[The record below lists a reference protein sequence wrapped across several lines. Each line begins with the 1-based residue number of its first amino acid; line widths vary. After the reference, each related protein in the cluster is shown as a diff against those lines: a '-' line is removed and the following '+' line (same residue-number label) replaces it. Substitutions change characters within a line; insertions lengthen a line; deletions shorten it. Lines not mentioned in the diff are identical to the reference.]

1 MQTEID
7 RLKAFSFAPPHRPP
21 RPQGVILHST
31 AVATTPP
38 STASA
43 VIPRIVNS
51 NSPPQASIPRLPQLP
66 PTPSSIKKHQEQ
78 QQKLPLLRAP
88 STELS
93 ILTYLDLSGTPAALD
108 IISTT
113 GRLPKWIQ
121 QCSNLQYLIG
131 EGLALTGIDEWVSE
145 SLLQLRVLRVPNNNI
160 ATWPDHLAKLL
171 PFHNITVIDLEGNP
185 CFTAFCERCPKF
197 ALEYSKA
204 AGYISSSTFAK
215 KAKALKSTAR
225 RSPSVRDGGRDSV
238 VSISPTHSHVTA
250 PKKKSSFFFSKSK
263 KKKDTIIEEGAST
276 SATPVSNFTR
286 SFHTSYSDDD
296 SDDDMLT
303 SMAPITPSV
312 VSRDSITSL
321 TLDQSRS
328 FSIQSTGSEQ
338 NPDKWAQKRIES
350 TEIEKSRLILSLLRD
365 VWELST
371 TNLIK
376 PSPYSV
382 LSIAKSMSS
391 TSSTSN
397 QQSATLSPIT
407 SYHSINSHPSHP
419 RQGLSSKLKNSIHTR
434 LNSLEVLEQYLDEE
448 TVDLDIP
455 KVTPPNRAQII
466 SLLTKLVE
474 SEKNY
479 VARLGELM
487 VIYVQSKKRP
497 AKAAKLFVNLP
508 AIYSLHSNVMLF
520 TIQRCLDT
528 YISRADPNLD
538 KLADLFATHTD
549 TLRLYIEYELAVEES
564 MRLVQ
569 LWKRVAAMEA
579 NQPSMQYGAALPHLV
594 FRHPDAYIAEWIQ
607 TCMTDKSHKLAGLG
621 EYLQLPVE
629 RLEQYR
635 YVLGTLQHITPELN
649 DAYHGFEE
657 ICAEIDREKPKA
669 AEQRRMVDFDQMYN
683 LSTQLQ
689 TLSPSTASSPRR
701 YLGDA
706 VLLLKSE
713 VRLELPSKT
722 FKVPDAIHYMSG
734 NDQYPSMPASPGQP
748 GNGRLNKSNPVPKV
762 LNQVVHKLKFTLP
775 LFRVIVCDDIVIL
788 IDDEKKKV
796 IKVLNQNQVSASL
809 PWKFPVRDETDD
821 ALPTG
826 EQASLK
832 SKSSSFVGS
841 STGGSGS
848 ATSAASVGSG
858 VIRLVFH
865 DEPVVWYCALRTFTG
880 NYGTNMS
887 NSQKDARTRLVELFH
902 RCA

>member
-1 MQTEID
+1 M
-7 RLKAFSFAPPHRPP
+7 P
-21 RPQGVILHST
+21 ST
-31 AVATTPP
+31 NVATIP
-38 STASA
+38 SSTGSA
-43 VIPRIVNS
+43 AIPRVVNS

-66 PTPSSIKKHQEQ
+66 PTPSNSKQQE
-78 QQKLPLLRAP
+78 QQKLPLLKTP

-93 ILTYLDLSGTPAALD
+93 ILTYLDLSGTPAAVD
-108 IISTT
+108 IISST

-131 EGLALTGIDEWVSE
+131 DGLALTSIDEWVSE
-145 SLLQLRVLRVPNNNI
+145 SLLQLRVLRLPNNNI
-160 ATWPDHLAKLL
+160 ATWPDHLARLL

-197 ALEYSKA
+197 ALEYSRA
-204 AGYISSSTFAK
+204 AGYISSSTFSK

-225 RSPSVRDGGRDSV
+225 RSSSVREATRDSV
-238 VSISPTHSHVTA
+238 VSISPTYSLATA

-263 KKKDTIIEEGAST
+263 KKKDTIIEEGAT
-276 SATPVSNFTR
+276 TPATPASTITR
-286 SFHTSYSDDD
+286 SFHPSYSDDD

-303 SMAPITPSV
+303 SLAPVTQSV
-312 VSRDSITSL
+312 VSRDSISTSV

-338 NPDKWAQKRIES
+338 NPDKWAQKRIEG

-371 TNLIK
+371 TNMIK
-376 PSPYSV
+376 PTPHSV
-382 LSIAKSMSS
+382 LSITRSMSS
-391 TSSTSN
+391 TSTTSHQHST
-397 QQSATLSPIT
+397 TLSPST
-407 SYHSINSHPSHP
+407 SYNSITSHPSHA
-419 RQGLSSKLKNSIHTR
+419 RQGSSSKLKNSIHTR

-455 KVTPPNRAQII
+455 KVTPPDRAQII
-466 SLLTKLVE
+466 SLLTKVVE

-497 AKAAKLFVNLP
+497 AKAARLFVNLP

-520 TIQRCLDT
+520 SLQRCLDT

-549 TLRLYIEYELAVEES
+549 TLRSYIEYELAVEES

-569 LWKRVAAMEA
+569 LWKRIAAMEA

-594 FRHPDAYIAEWIQ
+594 SFRHPDAYIAEWIQ
-607 TCMTDKSHKLAGLG
+607 TCMNDKSHKLPGLG
-621 EYLQLPVE
+621 DYLQLPVE

-635 YVLGTLQHITPELN
+635 YMLRKLQHITPELN
-649 DAYHGFEE
+649 DAYHGFED

-669 AEQRRMVDFDQMYN
+669 AEQRRMSEFDQMYN

-689 TLSPSTASSPRR
+689 NLSPSTASSPRR

-713 VRLELPSKT
+713 MRLELPSKA
-722 FKVPDAIHYMSG
+722 FKVPDAIHYMCG
-734 NDQYPSMPASPGQP
+734 NGPYPSMPASPGQP
-748 GNGRLNKSNPVPKV
+748 GNGRPSKSNPVPKV
-762 LNQVVHKLKFTLP
+762 LNQVVHKLKFSMP

-796 IKVLNQNQVSASL
+796 IKVLKQNQVSASL

-826 EQASLK
+826 EQTSLK
-832 SKSSSFVGS
+832 SKSSSLVS
-841 STGGSGS
+841 STTNGSGSGSTSGSTSGS
-848 ATSAASVGSG
+848 ATVTSG
-858 VIRLVFH
+858 AIRLVFH
-865 DEPVVWYCALRTFTG
+865 DEPVVWYCALRSFTG
-880 NYGTNMS
+880 NYGTS
-887 NSQKDARTRLVELFH
+887 TKTSKSQKDARTRMVELFD
-902 RCA
+902 RSG